1 MLSSVLSNSTV
12 TVGSTI
18 TTPPGTRARVTASPT
33 PCGVELE
40 FAIPRGKPGPEGPAG
55 PQGEQGP
62 AGPQGEQGPAGPQGE
77 QGPAGPQGEQGAGPP
92 GEQGPADRRASRGPA
107 GPQGE
112 QGPADRR
119 ANKAPPGRRASRAPP
134 DRRASRAPPGRRASR
149 APSGRRANRAPPGR
163 RASRAP
169 PDRRASRAP
178 PTAGRTGP
186 RRAAGRAG
194 PRRAAGRAGPR
205 RAGPLCV
212 FCCVYA
218 AVCQWIPHLLY
229 PGSGGSHRAYLPA
242 LGHPGGLGTG
252 HLFCHLP
259 CLCVLE
265 AAGYLQITPFYNGAA
280 FLEYGVYDRVSSAS
294 VSVSGSAAFI
304 AVVPAQTVLT
314 LNCNSS
320 AAVRDGAMTMV
331 IMGLHTEESG
341 A

>member
-1 MLSSVLSNSTV
+1 MHHFKGDPCCPPCCPIPTV

-40 FAIPRGKPGPEGPAG
+40 FAIPRGKSGPEGPAG

-62 AGPQGEQGPAGPQGE
+62 AGPDLYASFVAYMQQFANGSPISFTQAV
-77 QGPAGPQGEQGAGPP
+77 
-92 GEQGPADRRASRGPA
+92 ADP
-107 GPQGE
+107 
-112 QGPADRR
+112 
-119 ANKAPPGRRASRAPP
+119 
-134 DRRASRAPPGRRASR
+134 
-149 APSGRRANRAPPGR
+149 
-163 RASRAP
+163 
-169 PDRRASRAP
+169 
-178 PTAGRTGP
+178 
-186 RRAAGRAG
+186 
-194 PRRAAGRAGPR
+194 
-205 RAGPLCV
+205 
-212 FCCVYA
+212 
-218 AVCQWIPHLLY
+218 
-229 PGSGGSHRAYLPA
+229 
-242 LGHPGGLGTG
+242 TG
-252 HLFCHLP
+252 HISQPSATQVALAPGTYFVTYHVSA
-259 CLCVLE
+259 VLE

>member
-1 MLSSVLSNSTV
+1 MHHFKGDPCCPPCCPIPTV

-77 QGPAGPQGEQGAGPP
+77 QGPAGPQGEQG
-92 GEQGPADRRASRGPA
+92 PA

-112 QGPADRR
+112 QGPAGPDLYASFVAYMQQF
-119 ANKAPPGRRASRAPP
+119 ANGSPISF
-134 DRRASRAPPGRRASR
+134 
-149 APSGRRANRAPPGR
+149 
-163 RASRAP
+163 
-169 PDRRASRAP
+169 
-178 PTAGRTGP
+178 TQ
-186 RRAAGRAG
+186 
-194 PRRAAGRAGPR
+194 
-205 RAGPLCV
+205 
-212 FCCVYA
+212 
-218 AVCQWIPHLLY
+218 AVADP
-229 PGSGGSHRAYLPA
+229 
-242 LGHPGGLGTG
+242 TG
-252 HLFCHLP
+252 HISQPSATQVALAPGTYFVTYHVSA
-259 CLCVLE
+259 VLE

-280 FLEYGVYDRVSSAS
+280 FLEYGVYDRVSSAN

-331 IMGLHTEESG
+331 ILGLHTEESG

>member
-1 MLSSVLSNSTV
+1 MHHFKGDPCCPPCCPIPTV

-77 QGPAGPQGEQGAGPP
+77 QGPAGPQGEQGH
-92 GEQGPADRRASRGPA
+92 A

-112 QGPADRR
+112 QGPAGPDLYASFVAYMQQF
-119 ANKAPPGRRASRAPP
+119 ANGSPISF
-134 DRRASRAPPGRRASR
+134 
-149 APSGRRANRAPPGR
+149 
-163 RASRAP
+163 
-169 PDRRASRAP
+169 
-178 PTAGRTGP
+178 TQ
-186 RRAAGRAG
+186 
-194 PRRAAGRAGPR
+194 
-205 RAGPLCV
+205 
-212 FCCVYA
+212 
-218 AVCQWIPHLLY
+218 AVADP
-229 PGSGGSHRAYLPA
+229 
-242 LGHPGGLGTG
+242 TG
-252 HLFCHLP
+252 HISQPSATQVALAPGTYFVTYHVSA
-259 CLCVLE
+259 VLE

-331 IMGLHTEESG
+331 ILGLHTEESG

>member
-1 MLSSVLSNSTV
+1 MHHFKGDPCCPPCCPIPTV

-62 AGPQGEQGPAGPQGE
+62 AGPDLYASFVAYMQQFANGSPISFTQAV
-77 QGPAGPQGEQGAGPP
+77 
-92 GEQGPADRRASRGPA
+92 ADP
-107 GPQGE
+107 
-112 QGPADRR
+112 
-119 ANKAPPGRRASRAPP
+119 
-134 DRRASRAPPGRRASR
+134 
-149 APSGRRANRAPPGR
+149 
-163 RASRAP
+163 
-169 PDRRASRAP
+169 
-178 PTAGRTGP
+178 
-186 RRAAGRAG
+186 
-194 PRRAAGRAGPR
+194 
-205 RAGPLCV
+205 
-212 FCCVYA
+212 
-218 AVCQWIPHLLY
+218 
-229 PGSGGSHRAYLPA
+229 
-242 LGHPGGLGTG
+242 TG
-252 HLFCHLP
+252 HISQPSATQVALAPGTYFVTYHVSA
-259 CLCVLE
+259 VLE

>member
-1 MLSSVLSNSTV
+1 MHHFKGDPCCPPCCPIPTV

-55 PQGEQGP
+55 PQGGQGP

-77 QGPAGPQGEQGAGPP
+77 QGPAGPDLYASFVAYMQQFANGSPISFTQAV
-92 GEQGPADRRASRGPA
+92 ADP
-107 GPQGE
+107 
-112 QGPADRR
+112 
-119 ANKAPPGRRASRAPP
+119 
-134 DRRASRAPPGRRASR
+134 
-149 APSGRRANRAPPGR
+149 
-163 RASRAP
+163 
-169 PDRRASRAP
+169 
-178 PTAGRTGP
+178 
-186 RRAAGRAG
+186 
-194 PRRAAGRAGPR
+194 
-205 RAGPLCV
+205 
-212 FCCVYA
+212 
-218 AVCQWIPHLLY
+218 
-229 PGSGGSHRAYLPA
+229 
-242 LGHPGGLGTG
+242 TG
-252 HLFCHLP
+252 HISQPSATQVALAPGTYFVTYHVSA
-259 CLCVLE
+259 VLE

-331 IMGLHTEESG
+331 ILGLHTEESG

>member
-1 MLSSVLSNSTV
+1 MHHFKGDPCCPPCCPIPTV

-77 QGPAGPQGEQGAGPP
+77 QGPAGPQGE
-92 GEQGPADRRASRGPA
+92 RGPA

-112 QGPADRR
+112 QGEQ
-119 ANKAPPGRRASRAPP
+119 
-134 DRRASRAPPGRRASR
+134 
-149 APSGRRANRAPPGR
+149 
-163 RASRAP
+163 
-169 PDRRASRAP
+169 
-178 PTAGRTGP
+178 GP
-186 RRAAGRAG
+186 AG
-194 PRRAAGRAGPR
+194 PD
-205 RAGPLCV
+205 L
-212 FCCVYA
+212 YA
-218 AVCQWIPHLLY
+218 SFVAYMQQFANGSPISFTQAVADP
-229 PGSGGSHRAYLPA
+229 
-242 LGHPGGLGTG
+242 TG
-252 HLFCHLP
+252 HISQPSATQVALAPGTYFVTYHVSA
-259 CLCVLE
+259 VLE

-331 IMGLHTEESG
+331 ILGLHTEESG

>member
-1 MLSSVLSNSTV
+1 MHHFKGDPCCPPCCPIPTV

-77 QGPAGPQGEQGAGPP
+77 QGPAGPDLYASFVAYMQQFANGSPISFTQAV
-92 GEQGPADRRASRGPA
+92 ADP
-107 GPQGE
+107 
-112 QGPADRR
+112 
-119 ANKAPPGRRASRAPP
+119 
-134 DRRASRAPPGRRASR
+134 
-149 APSGRRANRAPPGR
+149 
-163 RASRAP
+163 
-169 PDRRASRAP
+169 
-178 PTAGRTGP
+178 
-186 RRAAGRAG
+186 
-194 PRRAAGRAGPR
+194 
-205 RAGPLCV
+205 
-212 FCCVYA
+212 
-218 AVCQWIPHLLY
+218 
-229 PGSGGSHRAYLPA
+229 
-242 LGHPGGLGTG
+242 TG
-252 HLFCHLP
+252 HISQPSATQVALAPGTYFVTYHVSA
-259 CLCVLE
+259 VLE

-280 FLEYGVYDRVSSAS
+280 FLEYGVYDRVSSAN

-331 IMGLHTEESG
+331 VMGLHTEESG

>member
-1 MLSSVLSNSTV
+1 MHHFKGDPCCPPCCPIPTV

-77 QGPAGPQGEQGAGPP
+77 QGPAGPQGEQG
-92 GEQGPADRRASRGPA
+92 PA

-112 QGPADRR
+112 QGPAGPDLYASFVAYMQQF
-119 ANKAPPGRRASRAPP
+119 ANGSPISF
-134 DRRASRAPPGRRASR
+134 
-149 APSGRRANRAPPGR
+149 
-163 RASRAP
+163 
-169 PDRRASRAP
+169 
-178 PTAGRTGP
+178 TQ
-186 RRAAGRAG
+186 
-194 PRRAAGRAGPR
+194 
-205 RAGPLCV
+205 
-212 FCCVYA
+212 
-218 AVCQWIPHLLY
+218 AVADP
-229 PGSGGSHRAYLPA
+229 
-242 LGHPGGLGTG
+242 TG
-252 HLFCHLP
+252 HISQPSATQVALAPGTYFVTYHVSA
-259 CLCVLE
+259 VLE

>member
-1 MLSSVLSNSTV
+1 MHHFKGDPCCPPCCPIPTV

-77 QGPAGPQGEQGAGPP
+77 QGPAGPQGEQGPAGPQ
-92 GEQGPADRRASRGPA
+92 GEQGPA

-112 QGPADRR
+112 QGPA
-119 ANKAPPGRRASRAPP
+119 
-134 DRRASRAPPGRRASR
+134 
-149 APSGRRANRAPPGR
+149 
-163 RASRAP
+163 
-169 PDRRASRAP
+169 
-178 PTAGRTGP
+178 GP
-186 RRAAGRAG
+186 QGEQGPAG
-194 PRRAAGRAGPR
+194 PQGEQGPAGPQGER
-205 RAGPLCV
+205 GPAGPQGEQGEQGPAGPDL
-212 FCCVYA
+212 YA
-218 AVCQWIPHLLY
+218 SFVAYMQQFANGSPISFTQAVADP
-229 PGSGGSHRAYLPA
+229 
-242 LGHPGGLGTG
+242 TG
-252 HLFCHLP
+252 HISQPSATQVALAPGTYFVTYHVSA
-259 CLCVLE
+259 VLE

-331 IMGLHTEESG
+331 ILGLHTEESG

>member
-1 MLSSVLSNSTV
+1 MHHFKGDPCCPPCCPIPTV

-77 QGPAGPQGEQGAGPP
+77 QGPAGPQGEQ
-92 GEQGPADRRASRGPA
+92 RPA

-112 QGPADRR
+112 QGPAGPDLYASFVAYMQQF
-119 ANKAPPGRRASRAPP
+119 ANGSPISF
-134 DRRASRAPPGRRASR
+134 
-149 APSGRRANRAPPGR
+149 
-163 RASRAP
+163 
-169 PDRRASRAP
+169 
-178 PTAGRTGP
+178 TQ
-186 RRAAGRAG
+186 
-194 PRRAAGRAGPR
+194 
-205 RAGPLCV
+205 
-212 FCCVYA
+212 
-218 AVCQWIPHLLY
+218 AVADP
-229 PGSGGSHRAYLPA
+229 
-242 LGHPGGLGTG
+242 TG
-252 HLFCHLP
+252 HISQPSATQVALAPGTYFVTYHVSA
-259 CLCVLE
+259 VLE

>member
-1 MLSSVLSNSTV
+1 MHHFKGDPCCPPCCPIPTV
-12 TVGSTI
+12 TVGGTI

-77 QGPAGPQGEQGAGPP
+77 QGPAGPDLYASFVAYMQQFANGSPISFTQAV
-92 GEQGPADRRASRGPA
+92 ADP
-107 GPQGE
+107 
-112 QGPADRR
+112 
-119 ANKAPPGRRASRAPP
+119 
-134 DRRASRAPPGRRASR
+134 
-149 APSGRRANRAPPGR
+149 
-163 RASRAP
+163 
-169 PDRRASRAP
+169 
-178 PTAGRTGP
+178 
-186 RRAAGRAG
+186 
-194 PRRAAGRAGPR
+194 
-205 RAGPLCV
+205 
-212 FCCVYA
+212 
-218 AVCQWIPHLLY
+218 
-229 PGSGGSHRAYLPA
+229 
-242 LGHPGGLGTG
+242 TG
-252 HLFCHLP
+252 HISQPSATQVALAPGTYFVTYHVSA
-259 CLCVLE
+259 VLE
-265 AAGYLQITPFYNGAA
+265 AAGYLQITPFYNGVA

-331 IMGLHTEESG
+331 IMGLYTEESG

>member
-1 MLSSVLSNSTV
+1 MHHFKGDPCCPPCCPIPTV

-18 TTPPGTRARVTASPT
+18 TIPPGTRARVTASPT

-77 QGPAGPQGEQGAGPP
+77 QGPAGPDLYASFVAYMQQFANGSPISFTQAV
-92 GEQGPADRRASRGPA
+92 ADP
-107 GPQGE
+107 
-112 QGPADRR
+112 
-119 ANKAPPGRRASRAPP
+119 
-134 DRRASRAPPGRRASR
+134 
-149 APSGRRANRAPPGR
+149 
-163 RASRAP
+163 
-169 PDRRASRAP
+169 
-178 PTAGRTGP
+178 
-186 RRAAGRAG
+186 
-194 PRRAAGRAGPR
+194 
-205 RAGPLCV
+205 
-212 FCCVYA
+212 
-218 AVCQWIPHLLY
+218 
-229 PGSGGSHRAYLPA
+229 
-242 LGHPGGLGTG
+242 TG
-252 HLFCHLP
+252 HISQPSATQVALAPGTYFVTYHVSA
-259 CLCVLE
+259 VLE

-331 IMGLHTEESG
+331 ILGLHTEESG

>member
-1 MLSSVLSNSTV
+1 MHHFKGDPCCPPCCPIPTV

-77 QGPAGPQGEQGAGPP
+77 QGPAGPQGEQG
-92 GEQGPADRRASRGPA
+92 PA
-107 GPQGE
+107 GPDLYASFVAYMQQFANGSPISFT
-112 QGPADRR
+112 QAVAD
-119 ANKAPPGRRASRAPP
+119 P
-134 DRRASRAPPGRRASR
+134 
-149 APSGRRANRAPPGR
+149 
-163 RASRAP
+163 
-169 PDRRASRAP
+169 
-178 PTAGRTGP
+178 
-186 RRAAGRAG
+186 
-194 PRRAAGRAGPR
+194 
-205 RAGPLCV
+205 
-212 FCCVYA
+212 
-218 AVCQWIPHLLY
+218 
-229 PGSGGSHRAYLPA
+229 
-242 LGHPGGLGTG
+242 TG
-252 HLFCHLP
+252 HISQPSATQVALAPGTYFVTYHVSA
-259 CLCVLE
+259 VLE

>member
-1 MLSSVLSNSTV
+1 MHHFKGDPCCPPCCPIPTV

-77 QGPAGPQGEQGAGPP
+77 QGHAGPQGEQ
-92 GEQGPADRRASRGPA
+92 GPA

-112 QGPADRR
+112 QGPAGPDLYASFVAYMQQF
-119 ANKAPPGRRASRAPP
+119 ANGSPISF
-134 DRRASRAPPGRRASR
+134 
-149 APSGRRANRAPPGR
+149 
-163 RASRAP
+163 
-169 PDRRASRAP
+169 
-178 PTAGRTGP
+178 TQ
-186 RRAAGRAG
+186 
-194 PRRAAGRAGPR
+194 
-205 RAGPLCV
+205 
-212 FCCVYA
+212 
-218 AVCQWIPHLLY
+218 AVADP
-229 PGSGGSHRAYLPA
+229 
-242 LGHPGGLGTG
+242 TG
-252 HLFCHLP
+252 HISQPSATQVALAPGTYFVTYHVSA
-259 CLCVLE
+259 VLE

-280 FLEYGVYDRVSSAS
+280 FLEYGVYDRVSSAN

-331 IMGLHTEESG
+331 ILGLHTEESG

>member
-1 MLSSVLSNSTV
+1 MHHFKGDPCCPPCCPIPTV

-40 FAIPRGKPGPEGPAG
+40 FAIPRGRPGPEGPAG

-62 AGPQGEQGPAGPQGE
+62 SGPDLYASFVAYMQQFANGSPISFTQAV
-77 QGPAGPQGEQGAGPP
+77 
-92 GEQGPADRRASRGPA
+92 ADP
-107 GPQGE
+107 
-112 QGPADRR
+112 
-119 ANKAPPGRRASRAPP
+119 
-134 DRRASRAPPGRRASR
+134 
-149 APSGRRANRAPPGR
+149 
-163 RASRAP
+163 
-169 PDRRASRAP
+169 
-178 PTAGRTGP
+178 
-186 RRAAGRAG
+186 
-194 PRRAAGRAGPR
+194 
-205 RAGPLCV
+205 
-212 FCCVYA
+212 
-218 AVCQWIPHLLY
+218 
-229 PGSGGSHRAYLPA
+229 
-242 LGHPGGLGTG
+242 TG
-252 HLFCHLP
+252 HISQPSATQVALAPGTYFVTYHVSA
-259 CLCVLE
+259 VLE

>member
-1 MLSSVLSNSTV
+1 MHHFKGDPCCPPCCPIPTV

-62 AGPQGEQGPAGPQGE
+62 AGPQGEQGPAGPDLYASFVAYMQQFANGSPISFT
-77 QGPAGPQGEQGAGPP
+77 QAV
-92 GEQGPADRRASRGPA
+92 ADP
-107 GPQGE
+107 
-112 QGPADRR
+112 
-119 ANKAPPGRRASRAPP
+119 
-134 DRRASRAPPGRRASR
+134 
-149 APSGRRANRAPPGR
+149 
-163 RASRAP
+163 
-169 PDRRASRAP
+169 
-178 PTAGRTGP
+178 
-186 RRAAGRAG
+186 
-194 PRRAAGRAGPR
+194 
-205 RAGPLCV
+205 
-212 FCCVYA
+212 
-218 AVCQWIPHLLY
+218 
-229 PGSGGSHRAYLPA
+229 
-242 LGHPGGLGTG
+242 TG
-252 HLFCHLP
+252 HISQPSATQVALAPGTYFVTYHVSA
-259 CLCVLE
+259 VLE

-280 FLEYGVYDRVSSAS
+280 FLEYGVYDRVSSAN

>member
-1 MLSSVLSNSTV
+1 MHHFKGDPCCPPCCPIPTV

-55 PQGEQGP
+55 PQGERGP

-77 QGPAGPQGEQGAGPP
+77 QGPAGPQGEQG
-92 GEQGPADRRASRGPA
+92 PA
-107 GPQGE
+107 GPDLYASFVAYMQQFANGSPISFT
-112 QGPADRR
+112 QAVAD
-119 ANKAPPGRRASRAPP
+119 P
-134 DRRASRAPPGRRASR
+134 
-149 APSGRRANRAPPGR
+149 
-163 RASRAP
+163 
-169 PDRRASRAP
+169 
-178 PTAGRTGP
+178 
-186 RRAAGRAG
+186 
-194 PRRAAGRAGPR
+194 
-205 RAGPLCV
+205 
-212 FCCVYA
+212 
-218 AVCQWIPHLLY
+218 
-229 PGSGGSHRAYLPA
+229 
-242 LGHPGGLGTG
+242 TG
-252 HLFCHLP
+252 HISQPSATQVALAPGTYFVTYHVSA
-259 CLCVLE
+259 VLE

-331 IMGLHTEESG
+331 ILGLHTEESG

>member
-1 MLSSVLSNSTV
+1 MHHFKGDPCCPSCCPIPTV

-62 AGPQGEQGPAGPQGE
+62 AGPDLYASFVAYMQQFANGSPISFTQAV
-77 QGPAGPQGEQGAGPP
+77 
-92 GEQGPADRRASRGPA
+92 ADP
-107 GPQGE
+107 
-112 QGPADRR
+112 
-119 ANKAPPGRRASRAPP
+119 
-134 DRRASRAPPGRRASR
+134 
-149 APSGRRANRAPPGR
+149 
-163 RASRAP
+163 
-169 PDRRASRAP
+169 
-178 PTAGRTGP
+178 
-186 RRAAGRAG
+186 
-194 PRRAAGRAGPR
+194 
-205 RAGPLCV
+205 
-212 FCCVYA
+212 
-218 AVCQWIPHLLY
+218 
-229 PGSGGSHRAYLPA
+229 
-242 LGHPGGLGTG
+242 TG
-252 HLFCHLP
+252 HISQPSATQVALAPGTYFVTYHVSA
-259 CLCVLE
+259 VLE

>member
-1 MLSSVLSNSTV
+1 MHHFKGDPCCPPCCPIPTV

-55 PQGEQGP
+55 PQGERGP

-77 QGPAGPQGEQGAGPP
+77 QGPAGPQGEQG
-92 GEQGPADRRASRGPA
+92 PA
-107 GPQGE
+107 GPDLYASFVAYMQQFANGSPISFT
-112 QGPADRR
+112 QAVAD
-119 ANKAPPGRRASRAPP
+119 P
-134 DRRASRAPPGRRASR
+134 
-149 APSGRRANRAPPGR
+149 
-163 RASRAP
+163 
-169 PDRRASRAP
+169 
-178 PTAGRTGP
+178 
-186 RRAAGRAG
+186 
-194 PRRAAGRAGPR
+194 
-205 RAGPLCV
+205 
-212 FCCVYA
+212 
-218 AVCQWIPHLLY
+218 
-229 PGSGGSHRAYLPA
+229 
-242 LGHPGGLGTG
+242 TG
-252 HLFCHLP
+252 HISQPSATQVALAPGTYFVTYHVSA
-259 CLCVLE
+259 VLE

>member
-1 MLSSVLSNSTV
+1 MPFPGESPVQRA
-12 TVGSTI
+12 
-18 TTPPGTRARVTASPT
+18 PPGRRASRGPPGRRASRAP
-33 PCGVELE
+33 
-40 FAIPRGKPGPEGPAG
+40 PGRRANRAPPGRRANKAPPGRRASRAPPGRRASRAPPDRRADTGPAG

-77 QGPAGPQGEQGAGPP
+77 QGPAGPQGEQGPAGPQ
-92 GEQGPADRRASRGPA
+92 GEQGPA

-112 QGPADRR
+112 QGPAG
-119 ANKAPPGRRASRAPP
+119 PQGEQ
-134 DRRASRAPPGRRASR
+134 G
-149 APSGRRANRAPPGR
+149 PSGPDLYASFVAYMQQFANGSPI
-163 RASRAP
+163 SF
-169 PDRRASRAP
+169 
-178 PTAGRTGP
+178 TQ
-186 RRAAGRAG
+186 
-194 PRRAAGRAGPR
+194 
-205 RAGPLCV
+205 
-212 FCCVYA
+212 
-218 AVCQWIPHLLY
+218 AVADP
-229 PGSGGSHRAYLPA
+229 
-242 LGHPGGLGTG
+242 TG
-252 HLFCHLP
+252 HISQPSATQVALAPGTYFVTYHVSA
-259 CLCVLE
+259 VLE

>member
-1 MLSSVLSNSTV
+1 MHHFKGDPCCPPCCPIPTV

-62 AGPQGEQGPAGPQGE
+62 AGPQGEQGPAGPDLYTSFVAYMQQFANGSPISFT
-77 QGPAGPQGEQGAGPP
+77 QAV
-92 GEQGPADRRASRGPA
+92 ADP
-107 GPQGE
+107 
-112 QGPADRR
+112 
-119 ANKAPPGRRASRAPP
+119 
-134 DRRASRAPPGRRASR
+134 
-149 APSGRRANRAPPGR
+149 
-163 RASRAP
+163 
-169 PDRRASRAP
+169 
-178 PTAGRTGP
+178 
-186 RRAAGRAG
+186 
-194 PRRAAGRAGPR
+194 
-205 RAGPLCV
+205 
-212 FCCVYA
+212 
-218 AVCQWIPHLLY
+218 
-229 PGSGGSHRAYLPA
+229 
-242 LGHPGGLGTG
+242 TG
-252 HLFCHLP
+252 HISQPSATQVALAPGTYFVTYHVSA
-259 CLCVLE
+259 VLE

-331 IMGLHTEESG
+331 ILGLHTEESG

>member
-1 MLSSVLSNSTV
+1 MHHFKGDPCCPPCCPIPTV

-77 QGPAGPQGEQGAGPP
+77 QGPAGPDLYASFVAYMQQFANGSPISFTQAV
-92 GEQGPADRRASRGPA
+92 ADP
-107 GPQGE
+107 
-112 QGPADRR
+112 
-119 ANKAPPGRRASRAPP
+119 
-134 DRRASRAPPGRRASR
+134 
-149 APSGRRANRAPPGR
+149 
-163 RASRAP
+163 
-169 PDRRASRAP
+169 
-178 PTAGRTGP
+178 
-186 RRAAGRAG
+186 
-194 PRRAAGRAGPR
+194 
-205 RAGPLCV
+205 
-212 FCCVYA
+212 
-218 AVCQWIPHLLY
+218 
-229 PGSGGSHRAYLPA
+229 
-242 LGHPGGLGTG
+242 TG
-252 HLFCHLP
+252 HISQPSATQVALAPGTYFVTYHVSA
-259 CLCVLE
+259 VLE

-331 IMGLHTEESG
+331 ILGLHTEESG

>member
-1 MLSSVLSNSTV
+1 MHHFKGDPCCPPCCPIPTV

-62 AGPQGEQGPAGPQGE
+62 AGPQGEQGPAGPDLYASFVAYMQQFANGSPISFT
-77 QGPAGPQGEQGAGPP
+77 QAV
-92 GEQGPADRRASRGPA
+92 ADP
-107 GPQGE
+107 
-112 QGPADRR
+112 
-119 ANKAPPGRRASRAPP
+119 
-134 DRRASRAPPGRRASR
+134 
-149 APSGRRANRAPPGR
+149 
-163 RASRAP
+163 
-169 PDRRASRAP
+169 
-178 PTAGRTGP
+178 
-186 RRAAGRAG
+186 
-194 PRRAAGRAGPR
+194 
-205 RAGPLCV
+205 
-212 FCCVYA
+212 
-218 AVCQWIPHLLY
+218 
-229 PGSGGSHRAYLPA
+229 
-242 LGHPGGLGTG
+242 TG
-252 HLFCHLP
+252 HISQPSATQVALAPGTYFVTYHVSA
-259 CLCVLE
+259 VLE

-331 IMGLHTEESG
+331 ILGLHTEESG

>member
-1 MLSSVLSNSTV
+1 MHHFKGDPCCPPCCPIPTV

-55 PQGEQGP
+55 PQGGQGP

-77 QGPAGPQGEQGAGPP
+77 QGPAGPDLYASFVAYMQQFANGSPISFTQAV
-92 GEQGPADRRASRGPA
+92 ADP
-107 GPQGE
+107 
-112 QGPADRR
+112 
-119 ANKAPPGRRASRAPP
+119 
-134 DRRASRAPPGRRASR
+134 
-149 APSGRRANRAPPGR
+149 
-163 RASRAP
+163 
-169 PDRRASRAP
+169 
-178 PTAGRTGP
+178 
-186 RRAAGRAG
+186 
-194 PRRAAGRAGPR
+194 
-205 RAGPLCV
+205 
-212 FCCVYA
+212 
-218 AVCQWIPHLLY
+218 
-229 PGSGGSHRAYLPA
+229 
-242 LGHPGGLGTG
+242 TG
-252 HLFCHLP
+252 HISQPSATQVALAPGTYFVTYHVSA
-259 CLCVLE
+259 VLE

>member
-1 MLSSVLSNSTV
+1 MHHFKGDPCCPPCCPIPTV

-77 QGPAGPQGEQGAGPP
+77 QGPAGPQGEQG
-92 GEQGPADRRASRGPA
+92 PA

-112 QGPADRR
+112 QGPAGPDLYASFVAYMQQF
-119 ANKAPPGRRASRAPP
+119 ANGSPISF
-134 DRRASRAPPGRRASR
+134 
-149 APSGRRANRAPPGR
+149 
-163 RASRAP
+163 
-169 PDRRASRAP
+169 
-178 PTAGRTGP
+178 TQ
-186 RRAAGRAG
+186 
-194 PRRAAGRAGPR
+194 
-205 RAGPLCV
+205 
-212 FCCVYA
+212 
-218 AVCQWIPHLLY
+218 AVADP
-229 PGSGGSHRAYLPA
+229 
-242 LGHPGGLGTG
+242 TG
-252 HLFCHLP
+252 HISQSSATQVALAPGTYFVTYHVSA
-259 CLCVLE
+259 VLE

>member
-1 MLSSVLSNSTV
+1 MHYSQGDFCYPPCCIIPTV
-12 TVGSTI
+12 TVGSTV

-62 AGPQGEQGPAGPQGE
+62 AGPDLYASFVAYMQQFANGSPISFTQAV
-77 QGPAGPQGEQGAGPP
+77 
-92 GEQGPADRRASRGPA
+92 ADP
-107 GPQGE
+107 
-112 QGPADRR
+112 
-119 ANKAPPGRRASRAPP
+119 
-134 DRRASRAPPGRRASR
+134 
-149 APSGRRANRAPPGR
+149 
-163 RASRAP
+163 
-169 PDRRASRAP
+169 
-178 PTAGRTGP
+178 
-186 RRAAGRAG
+186 
-194 PRRAAGRAGPR
+194 
-205 RAGPLCV
+205 
-212 FCCVYA
+212 
-218 AVCQWIPHLLY
+218 
-229 PGSGGSHRAYLPA
+229 
-242 LGHPGGLGTG
+242 TG
-252 HLFCHLP
+252 HISQPSATQVALAPGTYFVTYHVSA
-259 CLCVLE
+259 VLE